1 MRRAPQLLAA
11 AVSLGAIAV
20 VLTTSGCA
28 VWRIS
33 QAVELA
39 RLSEPFQQRP
49 ANATVRLLVV
59 GDSTAVGTGADTTT
73 ARVAG
78 RLAYQHPKLWV
89 ENRARDGARFAD
101 VSAQLE
107 GGDERFDIVL
117 VQAGG
122 NDVMRFSD
130 ESELRQAIDRVTRR
144 AREKAPLVLLMPSG
158 NVGNAP
164 FFFVPVSGW
173 MTRRSRELHSWI
185 REAAALHGA
194 VYIDLFKERDKDRF
208 VREPG
213 LHARDGLH
221 PSDAG
226 YAVWP
231 QELMAQSRL
240 EAALS
245 SAR

>member
-1 MRRAPQLLAA
+1 MSRAPQLLVT
-11 AVSLGAIAV
+11 AVLLGAVAV

-39 RLSEPFQQRP
+39 RLSEPVQQRP
-49 ANATVRLLVV
+49 ADATVRLLVV
-59 GDSTAVGTGADTTT
+59 GDSTAVGTGADTP
-73 ARVAG
+73 AASVAG
-78 RLAYQHPKLWV
+78 RLASGHPKLWV
-89 ENRARDGARFAD
+89 ENRARNGARFAD
-101 VSAQLE
+101 VAAQLDS
-107 GGDERFDIVL
+107 GDERFDIVL

-130 ESELRQAIDRVTRR
+130 ESELRQAIDRVTRS
-144 AREKAPLVLLMPSG
+144 ARNKAPLVLLMPSG

-164 FFFVPVSGW
+164 FFFVPASWW
-173 MTRRSRELHSWI
+173 MTRRSRELHSLV

-194 VYIDLFKERDKDRF
+194 VYINLFKERNQDRF

-226 YAVWP
+226 YAAWL
-231 QELMAQSRL
+231 QELMAQSSL
-240 EAALS
+240 ESALS
-245 SAR
+245 AAR